1 MSAALRP
8 RGGVGGIQVYSLLIF
23 IGIYTGQNAPSPIPD
38 NLYRTMGASFASY
51 TGQAYKYYLSSHLC
65 SL

>member
-8 RGGVGGIQVYSLLIF
+8 HGGEGGIQVYSLLIL

-38 NLYRTMGASFASY
+38 NLYRTRALPPASY